1 MEPVQ
6 RGLSRRVCDFKVNCF
21 GSNVYYI
28 YISPLCLRRKEKK
41 QTFDFLLCAW
51 AFSLC
56 VCAYFFGAGV
66 TLIRYQR
73 IQIDFRPICL
83 NQTGDS
89 RLVKKL
95 PAACPCVCLSV
106 CLSSCAELQQ
116 RGSLHKVNFN
126 SR

>member
-1 MEPVQ
+1 M
-6 RGLSRRVCDFKVNCF
+6 FII
-21 GSNVYYI
+21 YI
-28 YISPLCLRRKEKK
+28 YIAFMSKKKRKK

-95 PAACPCVCLSV
+95 PAACPSVCLSV
-106 CLSSCAELQQ
+106 FLCRAAAAKLTA
-116 RGSLHKVNFN
+116 
-126 SR
+126 